1 MEKVMFFGG
10 NIITMEH
17 QEYKCDCLLIENG
30 IIKKVGSLEE
40 IEKSINEYVKRIDL
54 QGKTLMPAFIDAHS
68 HITAYAKTLSYVSL
82 NDCKNINDIVEKLKK
97 YKEENKIERGKWIV
111 GVGYDNNFLEEKRHP
126 RKEELDILEND
137 NPILITHISG
147 HMGVFNSYGL
157 ERLGIK
163 EEETKSGYLEE
174 AKFIKQTT
182 KIDKIDRKEEKENLN
197 KVQKRYLS
205 YGITTVQDGLTKKED
220 FELLKE
226 MSEESKFKVDVVS
239 YIDLEENKKVVKENK
254 DYINKYKNNLKIG
267 GYKIILDGSPQARTA
282 YLSKPYEGE
291 KEYRGYPS
299 KKDVEVNELVKIAI
313 EENMQL
319 LSHCNGDGAA
329 DQLIKAIEKEAE
341 EKGVEDIIKQR
352 PVMIHAQTIRKD
364 QILKCKEFG
373 IIPSFFI
380 AHIYYWGDIHINNL
394 GERAYRISPA
404 KEALEN
410 SLMFT
415 FHQDTPVLE
424 PNMLETIDIAVN
436 RKTKNGLVLGEEEKI
451 DVYSALK
458 AVTINAAY
466 QYFEEDTKG
475 SIKVGKIADL
485 VILSENPLTVD
496 KRKLKEIKVCST
508 WKNGEE
514 VYINNNQ

>member
-1 MEKVMFFGG
+1 M
-10 NIITMEH
+10 
-17 QEYKCDCLLIENG
+17 
-30 IIKKVGSLEE
+30 SL
-40 IEKSINEYVKRIDL
+40 
-54 QGKTLMPAFIDAHS
+54 GM
-68 HITAYAKTLSYVSL
+68 
-82 NDCKNINDIVEKLKK
+82 
-97 YKEENKIERGKWIV
+97 
-111 GVGYDNNFLEEKRHP
+111 
-126 RKEELDILEND
+126 
-137 NPILITHISG
+137 
-147 HMGVFNSYGL
+147 
-157 ERLGIK
+157 
-163 EEETKSGYLEE
+163 
-174 AKFIKQTT
+174 
-182 KIDKIDRKEEKENLN
+182 KEEKENLN

-267 GYKIILDGSPQARTA
+267 GYKIILDGSPQAKTA
-282 YLSKPYEGE
+282 YLSRPYEGE

-299 KKDVEVNELVKIAI
+299 KKDVEVDNFVKTAI

-319 LSHCNGDGAA
+319 LSHCNGDGVA
-329 DQLIKAIEKEAE
+329 DQFIESIRKETE
-341 EKGVEDIIKQR
+341 EKGIENIKKQR
-352 PVMIHAQTIRKD
+352 PVMIHAQTIRND
-364 QILKCKEFG
+364 QILECKEFG

-380 AHIYYWGDIHINNL
+380 AHIYYWGDVHLKNL
-394 GERAYRISPA
+394 GTRAYKISPA
-404 KEALEN
+404 NDALEN

-436 RKTKNGLVLGEEEKI
+436 RKTKNGVVLGEEEKI